1 MRFVLLLLML
11 PQLVLAAPA
20 LDDPW
25 QLMEKAALAARKLNY
40 QGVFVYQTGN
50 SITSVQITHTNVGAA
65 GEFARV
71 VVLDGAPKEVLR
83 RGNEVIIYQPKNQQ
97 VLIEKRRIH
106 SSFPTLLPKISD
118 ALKTNYQLTVGDAE
132 RVVGREA
139 TVLTLTPHDKMRY
152 TNKFW
157 VDIDSG
163 LLLKVAL
170 LNEKNEIIEQI
181 GFTLLK
187 LIGNSN
193 MDWFRPSEEQ
203 NKPYYF
209 KPEEVVTPSVQSDGW
224 NIGVLPQ
231 GFRKVEQVL
240 RQVPGKSMP
249 VTHFVFC
256 DGLASISL
264 FIEPLEK
271 GAPFKQ
277 GGMSQGA
284 TNLYAT
290 TIADHQI
297 VVLGE
302 VPQSTVMQIANSV
315 NYKPQ

>member
-1 MRFVLLLLML
+1 MRLVLLFLML
-11 PQLVLAAPA
+11 PQLAFATPTL
-20 LDDPW
+20 DPW
-25 QLMEKAALAARKLNY
+25 QMMEKAALAARKLNY

-50 SITSVQITHTNVGAA
+50 SITSVQITHSNVGAA

-83 RGNEVIIYQPKNQQ
+83 QGNEVIIYQPKSQR

-106 SSFPTLLPKISD
+106 SSFPALLPKVTD
-118 ALKTNYQLTVGDAE
+118 ELKTNYQLAFGDVE

-139 TVLTLTPHDKMRY
+139 HVLTLTPHDKMRY

-157 VDIDSG
+157 VDLNSG

-209 KPEEVVTPSVQSDGW
+209 KPEDVVTPSVQSDGW
-224 NIGVLPQ
+224 SIGQLPQ

-240 RQVPGKSMP
+240 RQVPGKTMP

-256 DGLASISL
+256 DGLASVSL

-271 GAPFKQ
+271 GTPFKQ
-277 GGMSQGA
+277 GSMSQGA

-302 VPQSTVMQIANSV
+302 VPQATVMQIANSV
-315 NYKPQ
+315 SYKPQ